1 MAEIQIGKHQV
12 GTGHEPYIL
21 AELGL
26 NHNGDLSTCLRMVDA
41 AREAG
46 VHGIKLQSYFTEE
59 FILPGG
65 PGFEIFKGCELSV
78 SDTERVMR
86 HCREVGVDF
95 LSTPLCLSWVRILS
109 DLNVDAFKVA
119 SPDIT
124 WFDLLR
130 KIAVMEKPTILS
142 TGMATPQEIETVLKQ
157 PFLQDVDVILLHCI
171 SNYPPRLEDV
181 HLRFIQKLARMHSGP
196 VGFSDHSLG
205 TSQAVASVALG
216 ASFIEKHFTLDKDME
231 GPDHRMSLNP
241 QEFRELC
248 RGVKEVHRA
257 LGSKTKP
264 LIEAEA
270 PVREIARRGLWLR
283 NLTEGEVALSE
294 DSALWLRPPNGVD
307 PMEVSLLT
315 GKAMVAMGTESCN
328 VGKHGVVS
336 DTE

>member
-1 MAEIQIGKHQV
+1 MAEIQIGKHKV
-12 GTGHEPYIL
+12 GAGHEPYIL

-26 NHNGDLSTCLRMVDA
+26 NHNGDLSTCLRMVDSA
-41 AREAG
+41 KEAG
-46 VHGIKLQSYFTEE
+46 VHGVKLQSYFTEE

-95 LSTPLCLSWVRILS
+95 LSTPLCLSWVRILA

-124 WFDLLR
+124 WLDLLKR
-130 KIAVMEKPTILS
+130 IAVMEKPTILS
-142 TGMATPQEIETVLKQ
+142 TGMASPQEIAAVLKQ
-157 PFLQDVDVILLHCI
+157 SFLQDVEIVLLHCV

-216 ASFIEKHFTLDKDME
+216 ASLIEKHFTLDKDMD
-231 GPDHRMSLNP
+231 GPDHRMSLEP
-241 QEFRELC
+241 REFRELC
-248 RGVKEVHRA
+248 RGVREVHRA
-257 LGSKTKP
+257 LGSKVKP
-264 LIEAEA
+264 LIDAEA

-283 NLTEGEVALSE
+283 EESAGEVALSE

-307 PMEVSLLT
+307 SMEVSLLN
-315 GKAMVAMGTESCN
+315 GKTSVKMSMESRN